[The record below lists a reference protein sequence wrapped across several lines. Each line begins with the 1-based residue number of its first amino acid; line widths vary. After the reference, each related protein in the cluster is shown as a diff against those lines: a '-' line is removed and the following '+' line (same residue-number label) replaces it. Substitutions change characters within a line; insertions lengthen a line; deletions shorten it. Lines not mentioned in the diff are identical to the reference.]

1 LSTHESVSKNYDVI
15 VVGGGP
21 AGTSAAV
28 HLATRGVRV
37 LLVEREKFPRA
48 KLCGEFISPEC
59 LVHFER
65 LGVLEEM
72 SGAGGAQV
80 GETLFFARSGRRVGV
95 PSAWFGTE
103 TSGGVNAS
111 ACALGLSRAEMD
123 ERLLR
128 RARAVGVEVLE
139 EAQVVGLLFADEEQ
153 HSERRSDLGSEQ
165 HSERRGERGNERW
178 SARRGEGLNG
188 VRVEWR
194 GAEFDVRA
202 AVTIDATGRARALA
216 RRVEQRVKSDGA
228 REVKAVKAGGASSK
242 RMPLVAFKAHLEDA
256 GDTDGAC
263 EIYFYRGGYGGLSR
277 VENNLSN
284 LCFIVA
290 ARDVR
295 ARASDAER
303 VMREI
308 VMSNRRAAET
318 LSGARVCTE
327 WLAVALESFG
337 RRELVPAEGLLMV
350 GDAASFIDPFTG
362 SGMLMALESGELAG
376 ACVTR
381 ALPQL
386 RAGGSFASLAE
397 DYRARYHERFASR
410 LRVCSLLRRAA
421 FAPQFATEAG
431 IVALGASE
439 RVRRVLAR
447 ATRPA

>member
-1 LSTHESVSKNYDVI
+1 MHESVVKNYDVI
-15 VVGGGP
+15 IVGGGP
-21 AGTSAAV
+21 AGASTAV
-28 HLATRGVRV
+28 HLATQGARV

-59 LVHFER
+59 MAHFAR
-65 LGVLEEM
+65 LGVLDEM
-72 SGAGGAQV
+72 NGAGGACV

-95 PSAWFGTE
+95 PSAWFGRE
-103 TSGGVNAS
+103 TGGGVEDAP

-123 ERLLR
+123 ERLLW
-128 RARAVGVEVLE
+128 RARALGVEVLE
-139 EAQVVGLLFADEEQ
+139 EAQVTGLLFGEEGR
-153 HSERRSDLGSEQ
+153 HVERVG
-165 HSERRGERGNERW
+165 
-178 SARRGEGLNG
+178 G

-194 GAEFDVRA
+194 GEVLDARA

-216 RRVEQRVKSDGA
+216 RRVEQSAQGNGA
-228 REVKAVKAGGASSK
+228 RAAKAGGAMPK
-242 RMPLVAFKAHLEDA
+242 RMPLVAFKAHLERA
-256 GDTDGAC
+256 GGAEGAC

-277 VENNLSN
+277 VENGSSN

-308 VMSNRRAAET
+308 VMSNSRAAET
-318 LSGARVCTE
+318 LGGARMRSE

-337 RRELVPAEGLLMV
+337 RREIVPAEGLLMV

-376 ACVTR
+376 ACLTR

-386 RAGGSFASLAE
+386 RAGQGFARLAD
-397 DYRARYHERFASR
+397 DYRARYHERFNAR

-431 IVALGASE
+431 IAALGASE
-439 RVRRVLAR
+439 RVRRLLAR

>member
-1 LSTHESVSKNYDVI
+1 MQESVSKNYDVI

-21 AGTSAAV
+21 AGASAAI

-59 LVHFER
+59 LAHFAR

-72 SGAGGAQV
+72 ERAGGARV
-80 GETLFFARSGRRVGV
+80 GETIFFARSGRRVGV
-95 PSAWFGTE
+95 PSAWFGAE
-103 TSGGVNAS
+103 TTGGVHGAAS
-111 ACALGLSRAEMD
+111 ATGGALGLSRAEMD

-139 EAQVVGLLFADEEQ
+139 EAQTVGVLFEE
-153 HSERRSDLGSEQ
+153 
-165 HSERRGERGNERW
+165 GERQQ
-178 SARRGEGLNG
+178 RRVAG
-188 VRVEWR
+188 VRVER
-194 GAEFDVRA
+194 GGEVFEARA

-216 RRVEQRVKSDGA
+216 RRVEQAAKENGA
-228 REVKAVKAGGASSK
+228 REAKARAGATPK
-242 RMPLVAFKAHLEDA
+242 RMPLVAFKAHLENA
-256 GDTDGAC
+256 RGAEGAC

-277 VENNLSN
+277 VEGGLSN

-308 VMSNRRAAET
+308 VMTNTRAAET
-318 LSGARVCTE
+318 LRGARVASD

-337 RRELVPAEGLLMV
+337 RRELIPCEGLLTV

-376 ACVTR
+376 ACVSR

-386 RAGGSFASLAE
+386 RANGSFALLAS
-397 DYRARYHERFASR
+397 DYRALYRERFAAR
-410 LRVCSLLRRAA
+410 LRVCSWLRRAA
-421 FAPQFATEAG
+421 FAPQLATEAG
-431 IVALGASE
+431 IAALATSE
-439 RVRRVLAR
+439 RMRRALAR